1 MRYLKTLLKLKE
13 KKEINYSTIPL
24 TLLKKLQDEQLVK
37 VITLSPKRKK
47 VIVNDQFFEVY
58 KDIEK
63 LEDINT
69 RAELIKSNTHTKRVK
84 ISPQDGLYVS
94 GNCTINDIQLPL
106 FENSALFL
114 KELPKISEDIILIGV
129 ENYENL
135 IYFVNSLNLFKSKQ
149 ILFVYRNKAMLELF
163 RTLPNKKIYF
173 GDFDLAGIDIYL
185 HQIKPLNTNIEFVI
199 PKDLDILIKD
209 FGDNHLYKKQLSK
222 YKNLK
227 SDDPKIQTI
236 IDTIH
241 KYQKGLEQE
250 YFVST
255 NQKDA
260 V

>member
-13 KKEINYSTIPL
+13 EKEVNYSSVPEI
-24 TLLKKLQDEQLVK
+24 LLQELQGEQLVQ

-47 VIVNDQFFEVY
+47 VKVNAQFLEVY

-63 LEDINT
+63 LENITT
-69 RAELIKSNTHTKRVK
+69 RSELIKANTHTKKLK
-84 ISPQDGLYVS
+84 ISPQNGLYVN
-94 GNCTINDIQLPL
+94 GNSTISDIQLPL

-114 KELPKISEDIILIGV
+114 KELPKIAEDITLVGV

-135 IYFVNSLNLFKSKQ
+135 IYFLNSLNLFNDKQ
-149 ILFVYRNKAMLELF
+149 ILFIYRNKAMMELF
-163 RTLPNKKIYF
+163 RNIPNKKLYF

-227 SDDPKIQTI
+227 SDDLKIQTI

-250 YFVST
+250 YFL
-255 NQKDA
+255 
-260 V
+260 